1 MFCTNCG
8 KKLDSTMKVC
18 PQCGAPAPEAPK
30 IAAPVKPPEGTTSA
44 PKITVPMGT
53 PKIAPPKLAAPG
65 LYRRIVMAFGAMQ
78 VLIFFLFS
86 YGSQEKLPSIL
97 QAACKFLD
105 IDVPKRLTAL
115 NAIRLMKGF
124 DEFGVPNAD
133 QAYAEMLLVFVVP
146 LVSGVLIA
154 LICLLMKKGGMVLC
168 AVLSALSLFLFYAM
182 NMDIQ
187 AFKELG
193 YELNSAGTLV
203 LVLTAIQTAVCVIA
217 FIGEKKAA
225 KKQAARDC
233 TAG

>member
-1 MFCTNCG
+1 MRFCQFCG
-8 KKLDSTMKVC
+8 TKLEDGA
-18 PQCGAPAPEAPK
+18 QCTCLEAQ
-30 IAAPVKPPEGTTSA
+30 AAAAAQEKAEAAT
-44 PKITVPMGT
+44 KQMGT
-53 PKIAPPKLAAPG
+53 PNIAPPKLAAPG

-105 IDVPKRLTAL
+105 IDIPKRLTAL
-115 NAIRLMKGF
+115 TAIRLMKGF

-133 QAYAEMLLVFVVP
+133 QAYTEMLLVFVVP
-146 LVSGVLIA
+146 LVLGILIA
-154 LICLLMKKGGMVLC
+154 LICLLKKKGGMVLC
-168 AVLSALSLFLFYAM
+168 AVLSALSLFLFYGM

-203 LVLTAIQTAVCVIA
+203 LVLTAIQTAACVIV
-217 FIGEKKAA
+217 FIVEKKAA
-225 KKQAARDC
+225 KKQAASDC